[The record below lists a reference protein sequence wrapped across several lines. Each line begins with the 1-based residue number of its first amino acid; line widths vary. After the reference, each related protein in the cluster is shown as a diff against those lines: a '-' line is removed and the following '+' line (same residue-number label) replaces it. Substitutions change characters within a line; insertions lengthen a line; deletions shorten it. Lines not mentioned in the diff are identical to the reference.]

1 MASKL
6 LVVGVLAVILGISLA
21 ATQNAATTTVSVR
34 ASGSNVPSNLFS
46 AWTSDFGSDT
56 KGVVNAYY
64 GAQSTATVKSLFT
77 TNSVDFAVVDVPLT
91 AAERTDIMQKHDTS
105 IAHAPVAVAG
115 LAFVYNLPG
124 FTSASPLKLTPALIG
139 GILDGTITAWNDTR
153 LTTAN
158 DMHEAL
164 VGSTLAIKPVVYS
177 ESAGTTY
184 TLTRYLQEVGVWSTP
199 SYTLTAQ
206 ANTMSV
212 STYTSVASTVASNS
226 GAIGYVAYGD
236 VNNLLTASL
245 QYADTANIYIQPSTA
260 AFAAAAA
267 TVDSE
272 LPIGT
277 DLWEDD
283 LLLATVNDANPP
295 YPISF
300 FVHAIFNVDQAP
312 NGATG
317 AATGAFLGWAQLASV
332 QAKVASYGF
341 APLSTAALT
350 NNNNTLNGLTYAS
363 GTATTDYY
371 PYVAPAAPVT
381 VAPVPVAAPTLE
393 KISSSAIQ
401 IIIIIVLVIVIALVV
416 AFDQYRGGCI
426 IRCQSTGRGVWA

>member
-46 AWTSDFGSDT
+46 AWTTDFGSDT

-64 GAQSTATVKSLFT
+64 GALPTSTVKSLFSA
-77 TNSVDFAVVDVPLT
+77 NGVDFAVVDVPLT
-91 AAERTDIMQKHDTS
+91 AEERTAIMSTHGSS
-105 IAHAPVAVAG
+105 IAHAPIAVAG
-115 LAFVYNLPG
+115 LAFVHNFPASFG
-124 FTSASPLKLTPALIG
+124 ITTSNPLKLTPQLIAN
-139 GILDGTITAWNDTR
+139 ILTGNL
-153 LTTAN
+153 LTWGDA
-158 DMHEAL
+158 
-164 VGSTLAIKPVVYS
+164 TLAALNPGLSGSSLPIKLVIYS

-184 TLTRYLQEVGVWSTP
+184 TLTRYLQQTGVWAAP
-199 SYTLTAQ
+199 SYTLPAV
-206 ANTMSV
+206 NTTVSV
-212 STYTSVASTVASNS
+212 SSYASVAATVASTS

-236 VNNLLTASL
+236 IDSLLTAAL
-245 QYADTANIYIQPSTA
+245 QFADTETYVSPSPA
-260 AFAAAAA
+260 SFAAAAA
-267 TVDSE
+267 AKDDY
-272 LPIGT
+272 LPAGT
-277 DLWEDD
+277 DLWADN
-283 LLLATVNDANPP
+283 LLLATAPTSGVS

-332 QAKVASYGF
+332 QAKVTSYGF
-341 APLSTAALT
+341 AALSTAALT
-350 NNNNTLNGLTYAS
+350 NNNNTLSGLTYAS

-381 VAPVPVAAPTLE
+381 SMPVPVAPPTLE

-401 IIIIIVLVIVIALVV
+401 IIIIIVLVVIIALVV